1 MRLILNYF
9 WAGMSVCWHTM
20 EPGKLLVA
28 EKSGLLQL
36 FNTLTQQPII
46 SLDSGTTP
54 LMSAHWAPSNSLF
67 ISALAGGEMIVWDI
81 SRPR

>member
-1 MRLILNYF
+1 
-9 WAGMSVCWHTM
+9 MSVCWHTT

-54 LMSAHWAPSNSLF
+54 LMSAHFGRRPTVFSFLHWF
-67 ISALAGGEMIVWDI
+67 EGKRFVWDI

>member
-1 MRLILNYF
+1 MC
-9 WAGMSVCWHTM
+9 VCWHSA

-28 EKSGLLQL
+28 QKSGLLQI
-36 FNTLTQQPII
+36 FNVFNQQPIV

-54 LMSAHWAPSNSLF
+54 LMSAHWAPSNSMF